1 MAEGL
6 LRAQAE
12 GRFDVHS
19 AGTVETA
26 LRPEAVHV
34 MAEIGI
40 DISGQ
45 NSKTMNRY
53 LNQKFDW
60 VITVCDDAREA
71 CPVLP
76 ASGRSLHWS
85 LPDPSAAV
93 GGEEDRLRT
102 FREVRDRLRHLIDGF
117 LAQNIPPRSA

>member
-6 LRAQAE
+6 LRAEAG

-19 AGTVETA
+19 AGTMATA
-26 LRPEAVHV
+26 LRPEAVDV

-40 DISGQ
+40 DISGH
-45 NSKTMNRY
+45 NSKSMNRY

-85 LPDPSAAV
+85 LPDPSAAA
-93 GGEEDRLRT
+93 GGEEDRIRA
-102 FREVRDRLRHLIDGF
+102 FREVRDHLRHLINGF
-117 LAQNIPPRSA
+117 LAQTTPRSQ